1 MVRVCGR
8 PINIVPESL
17 SFDIDTNH
25 WISFPNKKAL
35 FPWRGTIP
43 EGWKFKPIP
52 NQNSPKFVCVSGLLA
67 GISTEGTSKRF
78 QVDIMLV
85 TFLGSAPPAHATQS
99 EYSAL
104 QSTTPTDFS
113 RSTGEGGAHSAT
125 FPHGSWGMQR
135 DRIPWTMGHAMLY
148 NALYNP

>member
-35 FPWRGTIP
+35 FPWRGTVP

-85 TFLGSAPPAHATQS
+85 TFLGSAPPAYATQS

-113 RSTGEGGAHSAT
+113 CSTGEGETEGRDKLRRQAH
-125 FPHGSWGMQR
+125 PHQETPPLNYR
-135 DRIPWTMGHAMLY
+135 DKFRTLRPS
-148 NALYNP
+148 